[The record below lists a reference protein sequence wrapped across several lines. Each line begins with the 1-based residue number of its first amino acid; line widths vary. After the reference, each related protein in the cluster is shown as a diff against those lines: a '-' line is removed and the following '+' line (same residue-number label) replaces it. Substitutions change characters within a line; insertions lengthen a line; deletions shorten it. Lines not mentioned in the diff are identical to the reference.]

1 MSKSMELFTSR
12 VYRKSRSESSV
23 QTYKAGV
30 QLFMKFLDIETM
42 DQLAEKLE
50 AGELNVVQ
58 TLNGWLDKL
67 DKEDKSPQTQVT
79 YFRAVKKFVEVCT
92 PDLEVNWKRMQ
103 LPKIWRVEEDRI
115 PTKEELREILR
126 LGQIDDK
133 VGVSIMASSGVREN
147 TLISLTVG
155 DVDLESY
162 EDVGVVSVKPEKSK
176 GKVGYV
182 TFITPEAKVLLKQ
195 FLEYR
200 QRRGEKL
207 GKDSP
212 LIRNLRAPGEEASP
226 IGEKALQQRWIR
238 LIQKAGK
245 TVKPRRFHTL
255 RMYTL
260 KKFFRTNLELAG
272 ITKSFRE
279 RLLGHKG
286 EYLDDAYFKPRVE
299 QLLNEYRKAIP
310 HLTIIEEVKYE
321 QLRKRQALD
330 TLKLLGFDEEKLKR
344 VEEILARAKSF
355 DEAMDEIRHLKDE
368 EFTENNGSYINGNGF
383 RAKVIGE
390 AELLAHV
397 EQGWDVVKELND
409 GKFIVRKQAV

>member
-1 MSKSMELFTSR
+1 
-12 VYRKSRSESSV
+12 
-23 QTYKAGV
+23 
-30 QLFMKFLDIETM
+30 MKFLNIETP
-42 DQLAEKLE
+42 DQLVEKLE
-50 AGELNVVQ
+50 AGELNVAQ
-58 TLNGWLDKL
+58 TLNVWLDKL
-67 DKEDKSPQTQVT
+67 DKEEKSPQTQVLYSRT
-79 YFRAVKKFVEVCT
+79 VKKFVEVCT
-92 PDLEVNWKRMQ
+92 PDLKVNWKRVQ

-147 TLISLTVG
+147 TLVGLTVG
-155 DVDLESY
+155 DVDLETF
-162 EDVGVVSVKPEKSK
+162 EDVGVVRVKPEKSK

-182 TFITPEAKVLLKQ
+182 TFITPEARVLLKQ
-195 FLEYR
+195 YLEYR

-226 IGEKALQQRWIR
+226 IGERALQLRWIR
-238 LIQKAGK
+238 LIKKAGK
-245 TVKPRRFHTL
+245 AVKPRRFHTL
-255 RMYTL
+255 RMHTL
-260 KKFFRTNLELAG
+260 RKFFRTNLELAG
-272 ITKSFRE
+272 VTKSFRE

-286 EYLDDAYFKPRVE
+286 EYLDDAYFKPRIE

-310 HLTIIEEVKYE
+310 NLTIIEEVKYE

-344 VEEILARAKSF
+344 VEDILARTKSF
-355 DEAMDEIRHLKDE
+355 DEAMEKIRRLKDE
-368 EFTENNGSYINGNGF
+368 EFTETNGNGSYINGNGY

-390 AELLAHV
+390 TELIAHV

-409 GKFIVRKQAV
+409 GKFIVRKQAA